1 MNADLD
7 AVMQAKQRYVIAK
20 TTLEQR
26 LRDDLRKQLAN
37 MQSQIDIAV
46 RYAYDGG
53 ANKAEILRS
62 LGTKD
67 YRTVYDSLERTQGV
81 ERVEGIDPLD
91 SLYTYDADGKRVFV
105 SYIDHG
111 PSHVTGE
118 AVFDVRAMDDGTTW
132 FMAAVPLWN
141 EDYSVRN
148 DVVAVLD
155 GKQDGYYYD
164 EAFAWMRGKLA

>member
-26 LRDDLRKQLAN
+26 LRDDLRKQLGN

-46 RYAYDGG
+46 RYAYDSG
-53 ANKAEILRS
+53 ANKAEILRA

-91 SLYTYDADGKRVFV
+91 SLYTYDTLTGTLVV
-105 SYIDHG
+105 GYENHG
-111 PSHVTGE
+111 PLNVTGT
-118 AVFDVRAMDDGTTW
+118 ARFTIKKMDDGAIW
-132 FMAAVPLWN
+132 FMSQDPLWSD
-141 EDYSVRN
+141 DYTVRN
-148 DVVAVLD
+148 DVVAALD
-155 GKQDGYYYD
+155 GKQDGFYYE
-164 EAFAWMRGKLA
+164 EALAWSRGK

>member
-26 LRDDLRKQLAN
+26 LRDELNKQLDLIKA
-37 MQSQIDIAV
+37 QVDVAI
-46 RYAYDGG
+46 RYAHDSG
-53 ANKAEILRS
+53 ANKDEILRA

-91 SLYTYDADGKRVFV
+91 SLYTYDPNESTLIVKYDN
-105 SYIDHG
+105 HG
-111 PSHVTGE
+111 PLDVTGV
-118 AVFDVRAMDDGTTW
+118 AGFTIKKMDDGTVW
-132 FMAAVPLWN
+132 FMAQDRLWSD
-141 EDYSVRN
+141 DYTVRN
-148 DVVAVLD
+148 DVVAALD
-155 GKQDGYYYD
+155 GKQDGFYYD
-164 EAFAWMRGKLA
+164 EAMAWLRGKY

>member
-26 LRDDLRKQLAN
+26 LRDELSKQLGN
-37 MQSQIDIAV
+37 MKAQVDVAI
-46 RYAYDGG
+46 RYAHDSG
-53 ANKAEILRS
+53 ANKAEILRA

-91 SLYTYDADGKRVFV
+91 STYLLDGLVLSV
-105 SYIDHG
+105 SYANHG
-111 PSHVTGE
+111 PLTVNGS
-118 AVFDVRAMDDGTTW
+118 ASFDVKKMDDGTTW
-132 FMAAVPLWN
+132 LMARDPLWT
-141 EDYSVRN
+141 DGYTLRN
-148 DVVAVLD
+148 DVVAALD
-155 GKQDGYYYD
+155 GQQDGFYYK
-164 EAFAWMRGKLA
+164 EAMTWLSGKL

>member
-26 LRDDLRKQLAN
+26 LRDELNKQLDLIKA
-37 MQSQIDIAV
+37 QVDVAI
-46 RYAYDGG
+46 RYAHDSG
-53 ANKAEILRS
+53 ANKAEILRA

-91 SLYTYDADGKRVFV
+91 SLYTYDPNESTLIVKYDN
-105 SYIDHG
+105 HG
-111 PSHVTGE
+111 PLDVTGV
-118 AVFDVRAMDDGTTW
+118 AGFTIKKMDDGTVW
-132 FMAAVPLWN
+132 FMAQDRLWSD
-141 EDYSVRN
+141 DYTVRN
-148 DVVAVLD
+148 DVVAALD
-155 GKQDGYYYD
+155 GKQDGFYYD
-164 EAFAWMRGKLA
+164 EAMAWLRGKL